1 MCRHFTYTM
10 VSRRKSIETLQKGTV
25 LDTPQIVPG
34 RNPRTS
40 PPPLEA
46 SKLGVNVIKPVMLMT
61 EVCADLELRNASET
75 VHRINDVTNVQG
87 HTARMSPS
95 PIEAL
100 ALNMK
105 NVNEFN
111 VPMDEVH
118 EDLNAAKLLS
128 EINEHS
134 LIVVDTYG
142 RTTGIRPSPVE
153 ALALRMM
160 IVYETDV
167 PTDDIIK
174 GNEPAIMSMIGNLT
188 DLEQVVSRC
197 TTSTTSTAST
207 VLVCLT
213 KNRSTV
219 STTANGV
226 S

>member
-1 MCRHFTYTM
+1 MSVNVFEPAITM
-10 VSRRKSIETLQKGTV
+10 VKLHEELH
-25 LDTPQIVPG
+25 
-34 RNPRTS
+34 
-40 PPPLEA
+40 EA
-46 SKLGVNVIKPVMLMT
+46 AMRLGM
-61 EVCADLELRNASET
+61 
-75 VHRINDVTNVQG
+75 
-87 HTARMSPS
+87 
-95 PIEAL
+95 
-100 ALNMK
+100 
-105 NVNEFN
+105 
-111 VPMDEVH
+111 
-118 EDLNAAKLLS
+118 LLS

-142 RTTGIRPSPVE
+142 RTTEIRPSPVE
-153 ALALRMM
+153 ALMMMMM
-160 IVYETDV
+160 IVYATDV